1 MTKRLSIALL
11 LATTLLVPVAF
22 GAGSSPPPPS
32 PGATESDAK
41 TNYRKAVKLIEA
53 EKYEEAIPL
62 LEALLKDDPYNA
74 DILNYLGF
82 SHRKLNH
89 LELSEAYYKQALSAD
104 ANHLGALEYE
114 GELFL
119 MQHRLPEAEANLAK
133 LATLCNSKCDEF
145 KGLEEAIADY
155 KKQNG

>member
-1 MTKRLSIALL
+1 MSKALPIAALL
-11 LATTLLVPVAF
+11 AATLFAPVAF
-22 GAGSSPPPPS
+22 GAGSSPPPPA

-41 TNYRKAVKLIEA
+41 ADYRKAVKLVKA

-119 MQHRLPEAEANLAK
+119 MQKRLPEAEANLAK
-133 LATLCNSKCDEF
+133 LATLCDSKCDEF